1 MEILFVFIS
10 LRKFLKLIR
19 SPGMIWEKVR
29 CDRYATLLMM
39 MFLIMSVIWVMMCA
53 CSEVAK
59 ALRMNKHCW
68 ENNMFVAVMSSDS
81 ALLSIPVQS
90 TACMSSNLLAYKDSV
105 DDVLMK

>member
-1 MEILFVFIS
+1 MRQICDTLDDDVFDHVGHLGNDVCMQLS
-10 LRKFLKLIR
+10 CQ
-19 SPGMIWEKVR
+19 S
-29 CDRYATLLMM
+29 
-39 MFLIMSVIWVMMCA
+39 
-53 CSEVAK
+53 
-59 ALRMNKHCW
+59 LRMNKHCW